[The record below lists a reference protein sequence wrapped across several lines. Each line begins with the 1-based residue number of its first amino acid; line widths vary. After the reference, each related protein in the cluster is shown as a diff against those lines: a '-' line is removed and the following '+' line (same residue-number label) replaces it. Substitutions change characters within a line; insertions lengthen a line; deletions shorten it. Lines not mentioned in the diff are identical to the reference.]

1 LALLI
6 QHNTIQSLAMHA
18 RKIVIVGAGVIGV
31 TTAHALR
38 ADGHDVTLLEA
49 SHAAASGTSHANG
62 GYLSAAF
69 CAPWAMPGLPKQA
82 WTALFD
88 RQAPFRWR
96 PDGSLSQLRWLRD
109 LWAHCNAADFS
120 KHRQRLVRLALLSR
134 VCLQDVVAQSGV
146 AFDLQS
152 SGVLQLYRQAPSAKM
167 VEKRLQELQAFGCD
181 AHWYEPHQ
189 VRAMEPGLSQSVR
202 IAGGLHVRDDASGD
216 CERFVQGLLA
226 WNQARGLHFEPN
238 VRVASLEL
246 DACGERLCAVR
257 SQTQRWQADAFV
269 FATGV
274 DTARLLRPYLRAP
287 IVPVKGYSV
296 TVSLAHSDGA
306 QGAVIDDS
314 SKLAIARLGHR
325 LRLAGMAEVVGHDR
339 LIDYARCQQLVDQYE
354 SLYGPLPEEGRQLWA
369 GLRPMTPDGTPII
382 GATPVQGLYLNAG
395 HGTYGWTL
403 ACGSAQLLADVIA
416 QRPCAVRPDGY
427 ALDPALRALA

>member
-1 LALLI
+1 
-6 QHNTIQSLAMHA
+6 
-18 RKIVIVGAGVIGV
+18 
-31 TTAHALR
+31 
-38 ADGHDVTLLEA
+38 
-49 SHAAASGTSHANG
+49 
-62 GYLSAAF
+62 
-69 CAPWAMPGLPKQA
+69 MPGLPKQA
-82 WTALFD
+82 LTALFD
-88 RQAPFRWR
+88 REAPFRWR

-109 LWAHCNAADFS
+109 VWAHCNAADFS
-120 KHRQRLVRLALLSR
+120 SHRQRLVRLALLSR
-134 VCLQDVVAQSGV
+134 VCLQDVVAQTGV
-146 AFDLQS
+146 SFDFQS
-152 SGVLQLYRQAPSAKM
+152 SGVLQIFRQSPPSKI

-181 AHWYEPHQ
+181 AHWCESHQ
-189 VRAMEPGLSQSVR
+189 VRAMEPGLSESVR
-202 IAGGLHVRDDASGD
+202 IAGGLHVRNDASGD
-216 CERFVQGLLA
+216 CERFVQGLLT
-226 WNQARGLHFEPN
+226 WNQARGLHFESN
-238 VRVASLEL
+238 ASVESLEL
-246 DACGERLCAVR
+246 DAHGERLCAVR
-257 SQTQRWQADAFV
+257 SKTQRWQADAFV

-274 DTARLLRPYLRAP
+274 DMARLLTPYIRVP

-296 TVSLAHSDGA
+296 TVSPKQGEGV
-306 QGAVIDDS
+306 QGAVIDDT

-339 LIDYARCQQLVDQYE
+339 HIDTARCQQLVDHYA

-416 QRPCAVRPDGY
+416 QRPSALSSNAY

>member
-1 LALLI
+1 
-6 QHNTIQSLAMHA
+6 MHA
-18 RKIVIVGAGVIGV
+18 RKIVVVGAGVIGV

-38 ADGHDVTLLEA
+38 AEGHEVTLLEA
-49 SHAAASGTSHANG
+49 SPAAASGTSHANG

-82 WTALFD
+82 LSALFD

-109 LWAHCNAADFS
+109 VWAHCNAADFS
-120 KHRQRLVRLALLSR
+120 THRQRLVRLALLSR
-134 VCLQDVVAQSGV
+134 VCLQDVVAQTGV
-146 AFDLQS
+146 SFDFQF
-152 SGVLQLYRQAPSAKM
+152 SGVLQIFRQSPPSQI

-189 VRAMEPGLSQSVR
+189 VRAMEPGLSRSVR

-238 VRVASLEL
+238 VRVESLEL
-246 DACGERLCAVR
+246 DDQGKRLCAVR
-257 SQTQRWQADAFV
+257 SKAQRWQADAFV

-274 DTARLLRPYLRAP
+274 DTAKLLRAHMRIP
-287 IVPVKGYSV
+287 IMPVKGYSV
-296 TVSLAHSDGA
+296 TVPSAAGDGI
-306 QGAVIDDS
+306 QGAVLDDS
-314 SKLAIARLGHR
+314 SKLAVARLGKR

-339 LIDYARCQQLVDQYE
+339 HIDIARCQHLVDQYT
-354 SLYGPLPEEGRQLWA
+354 SLYGPLPAEGRELWT

-382 GATPVQGLYLNAG
+382 GATPVEGLYLNAG

-403 ACGSAQLLADVIA
+403 ACGSAQLLADVIG
-416 QRPCAVRPDGY
+416 QRSSAVSPDAY
-427 ALDPALRALA
+427 ALDPMRRLRF

>member
-1 LALLI
+1 
-6 QHNTIQSLAMHA
+6 MHA
-18 RKIVIVGAGVIGV
+18 RKIVVIGAGVIGV
-31 TTAHALR
+31 TTAHVLR
-38 ADGHDVTLLEA
+38 AEGHDVTLLEA
-49 SHAAASGTSHANG
+49 SPAAASGTSLANG

-69 CAPWAMPGLPKQA
+69 CAPWAMPGLPMQA
-82 WTALFD
+82 WTALFN

-120 KHRQRLVRLALLSR
+120 THRQRMVRLALLSR
-134 VCLQDVVAQSGV
+134 VCLQDVVAQTGV
-146 AFDLQS
+146 SFDFQS
-152 SGVLQLYRQAPSAKM
+152 SGVLQIFRQAPPSQI

-181 AHWYEPHQ
+181 AHWYEPHL
-189 VRAMEPGLSQSVR
+189 VRAMEPGLSHSVR

-226 WNQARGLHFEPN
+226 WNQARGLLFESN
-238 VRVASLEL
+238 VRVDSLEL
-246 DACGERLCAVR
+246 DARGERLCAVR
-257 SQTQRWQADAFV
+257 SRSQRWQADAFV

-274 DTARLLRPYLRAP
+274 DTARLLRPYMRVP

-296 TVSLAHSDGA
+296 TVSLAHRDGT
-306 QGAVIDDS
+306 QGAVIDDT
-314 SKLAIARLGHR
+314 SKLAIARLGQRVR
-325 LRLAGMAEVVGHDR
+325 LTGMAEVVGHDR
-339 LIDYARCQQLVDQYE
+339 YINNARCQQLVHHYA

-416 QRPCAVRPDGY
+416 QRPCAVSPDAY

>member
-1 LALLI
+1 
-6 QHNTIQSLAMHA
+6 MHA
-18 RKIVIVGAGVIGV
+18 RKIVVVGAGVIGV

-38 ADGHDVTLLEA
+38 AEGHEVTLLEA
-49 SHAAASGTSHANG
+49 SPAAASGTSHANG

-109 LWAHCNAADFS
+109 VWTHCNAADFS
-120 KHRQRLVRLALLSR
+120 THRQRLVRLALLSR
-134 VCLQDVVAQSGV
+134 VCLQDVVAQTSV
-146 AFDLQS
+146 SFDFQS
-152 SGVLQLYRQAPSAKM
+152 SGVLQIFRQSPPSQI

-238 VRVASLEL
+238 VLVESLEL
-246 DACGERLCAVR
+246 DTRGERLCAIR

-274 DTARLLRPYLRAP
+274 DTARLLSPYMRVP
-287 IVPVKGYSV
+287 IVAIKGYSV
-296 TVSLAHSDGA
+296 TTSLAHSDGA
-306 QGAVIDDS
+306 QGAVIDDT

-339 LIDYARCQQLVDQYE
+339 HIDTARCQQLVDHYA
-354 SLYGPLPEEGRQLWA
+354 SLYEPLPEEGRQLWA
-369 GLRPMTPDGTPII
+369 GLRPMTSDGTPII
-382 GATPVQGLYLNAG
+382 GATSVQGLYLNSG

-416 QRPCAVRPDGY
+416 QRPSALSPNAY
-427 ALDPALRALA
+427 ALDTALRALA

>member
-1 LALLI
+1 
-6 QHNTIQSLAMHA
+6 MHA
-18 RKIVIVGAGVIGV
+18 RKIVVIGAGVIGV
-31 TTAHALR
+31 TTAHVLR
-38 ADGHDVTLLEA
+38 AEGHDVTLLEA
-49 SHAAASGTSHANG
+49 SPAAASGTSHANG

-82 WTALFD
+82 WAALFD

-109 LWAHCNAADFS
+109 LWSHCNAADFS
-120 KHRQRLVRLALLSR
+120 THRQRLIRLALLSR
-134 VCLQDVVAQSGV
+134 VCLQDVVAQTGV
-146 AFDLQS
+146 AFDFQS
-152 SGVLQLYRQAPSAKM
+152 SGVLQLFRQAPSANIM
-167 VEKRLQELQAFGCD
+167 EKRLQELQAFGCD
-181 AHWYEPHQ
+181 AHWYEPDQ
-189 VRAMEPGLSQSVR
+189 VRAMETGLSQSVR

-216 CERFVQGLLA
+216 CERFVQELLA

-238 VRVASLEL
+238 VQVESLEL
-246 DACGERLCAVR
+246 DTCGERLCAVR
-257 SQTQRWQADAFV
+257 SKTQRWQADAFV

-274 DTARLLRPYLRAP
+274 DTARLLRPYLRVP

-296 TVSLAHSDGA
+296 TVPLAHSDGA
-306 QGAVIDDS
+306 QGAVIDDT

-339 LIDYARCQQLVDQYE
+339 HIDTARCQQLVDHYV
-354 SLYGPLPEEGRQLWA
+354 SLYGPMPEEGRQLWA

-382 GATPVQGLYLNAG
+382 GATPIQGLYLNAG

-416 QRPCAVRPDGY
+416 KRPSTLSPNAY
-427 ALDPALRALA
+427 ALDPARRELV